1 MNAIASI
8 IEKGLIILYSFLGNY
23 GLAIIGITILIKLV
37 LFPLTLKQD
46 KSMREMKKI
55 QPEVEKLKEKLKDN
69 PQELSKA
76 TMELYKEHKVNPM
89 GGCLPVLVQMPILWS
104 LFRVLRATGEQ
115 AVIPTDATFFI
126 WKLTEMDPLYI
137 LPILNGVVAFLQ
149 QKIMSKG
156 TTQNKQAE
164 MMMYFFPVMIL
175 MISFKMPTGLQIY
188 WLTSSFFSLVQ
199 QFYITKIGDEK
210 SAK

>member
-1 MNAIASI
+1 MNAIASVL
-8 IEKGLIILYSFLGNY
+8 EKILVLLYSFLGNY

-55 QPEVEKLKEKLKDN
+55 QPEVEKLKAKLKDD
-69 PQELSKA
+69 PQELNKA
-76 TMELYKEHKVNPM
+76 TMELYKVHKVNPM
-89 GGCLPVLVQMPILWS
+89 GGCLPVIVQMPILWS
-104 LFRVLRATGEQ
+104 LFKVLRSTGETS
-115 AVIPTDATFFI
+115 VIPLDATFFI

-164 MMMYFFPVMIL
+164 MMMYFMPVMIL
-175 MISFKMPTGLQIY
+175 MISFKMPTGLQLY
-188 WLTSSFFSLVQ
+188 WLTSSLFSLIQ